1 PAAGKGG
8 RTVRKIR
15 IVAGSVKVTA
25 TLLDNR
31 TADAVWQALPLEA
44 SAQLWGDE
52 IYFSIPVSLGEE
64 ESREVVEA
72 GDLAYWPP
80 GKAFCIFWGP
90 TPASRGSE
98 IRPASPVN
106 VFGRVDGDPTV
117 FDQVPSGARI
127 VVERA

>member
-1 PAAGKGG
+1 M
-8 RTVRKIR
+8 RKIR